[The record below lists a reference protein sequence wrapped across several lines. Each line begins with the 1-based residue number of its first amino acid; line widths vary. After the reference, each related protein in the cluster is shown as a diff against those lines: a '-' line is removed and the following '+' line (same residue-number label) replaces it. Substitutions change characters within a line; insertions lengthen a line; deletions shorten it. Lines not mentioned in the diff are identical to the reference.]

1 MVMVISKLKK
11 RLNGQAKKK
20 KLWCNVHNVTQKEKQ
35 KMSIKKPTNQTN
47 STFTNVTSG
56 QSSGSF
62 TTETGVTINVNPGV
76 ATLNTLKKVNEVQRI
91 VQRNSSIYTKDLV
104 QSLIEKIRMLQ
115 KQKKFL
121 QTKLREATNESKNID
136 S

>member
-1 MVMVISKLKK
+1 MPK
-11 RLNGQAKKK
+11 
-20 KLWCNVHNVTQKEKQ
+20 T
-35 KMSIKKPTNQTN
+35 KPTNETQSGHPYTGQTN

-115 KQKKFL
+115 KQRSSY
-121 QTKLREATNESKNID
+121 KLN
-136 S
+136 